1 MDQVRSFRRKQ
12 ALKQV
17 QSTVGT
23 RKGRG
28 SRALSLTPGDS
39 HAAHELMAPDAS
51 PNLRVWQMFDEAAVF
66 DHKLEGARELLTE
79 FESATDEFL
88 LKLEPILR
96 APLPRVWDAVEG
108 GLAEPTRA
116 TISHRHAHTVG
127 GDASVAGLEEARG
140 EFHNRLRGHIAR
152 PLEQWSEGLAAVEER
167 LPELVKLRGRVVKS
181 SRGLARY
188 NAKYQRHM
196 AKEGGAAGSAT
207 AAAAATPGQTGSIHT
222 RPTGGGMR
230 GIFGA
235 CMHPRADHGSGHRS
249 SMPRRHRDDGSSSSD
264 DDVSEVDSEVARQVA
279 SEEAGM
285 KLNYKHRKL
294 DAARGDF
301 AELEQLVAGQLAG
314 LARDASW
321 LKSYLVAS
329 LLLGKEAMQTSVVAL
344 GTTKQPLP
352 GFTGR
357 AAAPREHGEMGYNVD
372 LAAAMP
378 PALANVSTGAGAF
391 GLQLL
396 PNIADVGLAAHK
408 ATASPLELSAV
419 PTAQP
424 MQPVTP
430 VPESAAGIRLSDV
443 ADTAAVREY
452 EAAAAAGPGGVV
464 AQQGVSGT
472 AGGIAAAVGPV
483 AAGAGREELQQQQQ
497 QGEPHM
503 RYDSGMHTG
512 RMTGATAL
520 GGREEYDTRDAQR
533 DSSSSRGVVGALKD
547 AAGSVAEAVGLGGSS
562 THKGVTHREDYS
574 DVDIAGGRDQGVSSG
589 RGITAGYAAESAQP
603 VLRQGL
609 GEEMVCGRKEFT
621 EVEDRP
627 IVKERVTR
635 VLEHHPVQKEF
646 LTQVKYTGETAL
658 PSGGRE
664 MLGAPETR
672 VVETT
677 APGPKCPA
685 GMVGHGQPGIAAM

>member
-12 ALKQV
+12 TLKQV

-51 PNLRVWQMFDEAAVF
+51 PNLRAWQMFDEAAVF

-140 EFHNRLRGHIAR
+140 EFHNRLRGHIVR

-222 RPTGGGMR
+222 RQTGGGMR

-235 CMHPRADHGSGHRS
+235 CMHPRANHGGGHRS

-294 DAARGDF
+294 DAARGDY

-329 LLLGKEAMQTSVVAL
+329 LLLGKEAMQTAVVAL

-378 PALANVSTGAGAF
+378 PALANISTGAGAF

-430 VPESAAGIRLSDV
+430 VPQI
-443 ADTAAVREY
+443 
-452 EAAAAAGPGGVV
+452 
-464 AQQGVSGT
+464 
-472 AGGIAAAVGPV
+472 
-483 AAGAGREELQQQQQ
+483 
-497 QGEPHM
+497 
-503 RYDSGMHTG
+503 
-512 RMTGATAL
+512 
-520 GGREEYDTRDAQR
+520 
-533 DSSSSRGVVGALKD
+533 
-547 AAGSVAEAVGLGGSS
+547 GLRGSS
-562 THKGVTHREDYS
+562 THKGVTRREDYS

-589 RGITAGYAAESAQP
+589 RGITTGYAAESAQP
-603 VLRQGL
+603 VLRQG
-609 GEEMVCGRKEFT
+609 EEVCGRKEFT

-635 VLEHHPVQKEF
+635 VLEHHPVQKEYM
-646 LTQVKYTGETAL
+646 TQVKFTGEVAL

-664 MLGAPETR
+664 MLGAPVTH

-677 APGPKCPA
+677 PPGPKCPA
-685 GMVGHGQPGIAAM
+685 GMVNHGQPGIAAM